1 MHRNVRQVVEA
12 GKALGVDVHAREFAQ
27 STRTAA
33 DAAEAI
39 GVELGQIVKS
49 LVFGVGDD
57 PAADPEEGI
66 GALSGGEIVVALVC
80 GDNLLDERK
89 LAAAAG
95 AADAWRED
103 ADTVRETTGYPV
115 GGVPPFGHREPLRVF
130 VDEDLLDY
138 DEVWAAAGTPHVN
151 FPITPNALI
160 RATGG
165 TVCDLARR

>member
-12 GKALGVDVHAREFAQ
+12 GKALGVDVHAREFSQ

-33 DAAEAI
+33 DAAAAI

-49 LVFGVGDD
+49 LVFAVDD
-57 PAADPEEGI
+57 EV
-66 GALSGGEIVVALVC
+66 VVALVS
-80 GDNLLDERK
+80 GENMLDERK
-89 LAAAAG
+89 LAEAAEGSEAR
-95 AADAWRED
+95 RED
-103 ADTVRETTGYPV
+103 ADTVRETTGFAV

-130 VDEDLLDY
+130 VDEDLLSY

-151 FPITPNALI
+151 FPISPTALL

>member
-12 GKALGVDVHAREFAQ
+12 GKALGVDVHAREFSQ

-49 LVFGVGDD
+49 LVFGVGGDGS
-57 PAADPEEGI
+57 A
-66 GALSGGEIVVALVC
+66 EIVVALVS

-89 LAAAAG
+89 LAAVVG
-95 AADAWRED
+95 GDEAWRED

-151 FPITPNALI
+151 FPISPNALL

>member
-33 DAAEAI
+33 DAAAAI

-49 LVFGVGDD
+49 LVFAVGGDD
-57 PAADPEEGI
+57 DGQ
-66 GALSGGEIVVALVC
+66 GGEIVVALVS
-80 GDNLLDERK
+80 GENLLDERK
-89 LAAAAG
+89 LARAAG
-95 AADAWRED
+95 AEEAWRED

-130 VDEDLLDY
+130 VDEDLLGY

-151 FPITPNALI
+151 FPITPNALL

>member
-12 GKALGVDVHAREFAQ
+12 GKALGVDVHAREFSA

-33 DAAEAI
+33 DAAAAI

-49 LVFGVGDD
+49 LVFG
-57 PAADPEEGI
+57 AD
-66 GALSGGEIVVALVC
+66 GEVVIALVS

-89 LAAAAG
+89 LAHAAG
-95 AADAWRED
+95 ARETWRED
-103 ADTVRETTGYPV
+103 PETVRETTGYPV
-115 GGVPPFGHREPLRVF
+115 GGVPPFGHREPLRIF
-130 VDEDLLDY
+130 VDEDLLSY
-138 DEVWAAAGTPHVN
+138 DELWAAAGTPHVN
-151 FPITPNALI
+151 FAITPSALL

>member
-27 STRTAA
+27 TTRTAA

-49 LVFGVGDD
+49 LVFGVGND
-57 PAADPEEGI
+57 G
-66 GALSGGEIVVALVC
+66 GAEIVVALVS

-89 LAAAAG
+89 LAAVAG
-95 AADAWRED
+95 GDEAWRED
-103 ADTVRETTGYPV
+103 TDTVRETTGYPA

-138 DEVWAAAGTPHVN
+138 DEVWAAAGTPHCN
-151 FPITPNALI
+151 FPISPNALL

>member
-49 LVFGVGDD
+49 LVFGVGGDES
-57 PAADPEEGI
+57 P
-66 GALSGGEIVVALVC
+66 EIVVALVC
-80 GDNLLDERK
+80 GDNLLDEQK
-89 LAAAAG
+89 LAVVAG
-95 AADAWRED
+95 GDKAWRED

-138 DEVWAAAGTPHVN
+138 DEVWAAAGTPHCN
-151 FPITPNALI
+151 FPISPNALL

>member
-1 MHRNVRQVVEA
+1 MHRNVRQVIEA
-12 GKALGVDVHAREFAQ
+12 GKALGVDVHAREFPQ

-33 DAAEAI
+33 DAAAVI

-49 LVFGVGDD
+49 LVFGIDGEV
-57 PAADPEEGI
+57 
-66 GALSGGEIVVALVC
+66 GGEVVVALVS

-95 AADAWRED
+95 ADEAWRED
-103 ADTVRETTGYPV
+103 SDTVRETTGYPV

-130 VDEDLLDY
+130 VDEDLLSY
-138 DEVWAAAGTPHVN
+138 EEVWAAAGTPHVN
-151 FPITPNALI
+151 FPITPTALV